1 MIVTKKINDN
11 LICYYSDSD
20 LKIKQIDTEEI
31 YEEAIYPIG
40 TNYNFEETNI
50 EIKREE
56 EDYKQLVEYYKT
68 LLDTISGE

>member
-11 LICYYSDSD
+11 LICYYSDLN

-40 TNYNFEETNI
+40 INYSFEETDI
-50 EIKREE
+50 EIKKEE
-56 EDYKQLVEYYKT
+56 EDYKQLAEHYKA